1 MSKAGYYEHINKDG
15 ETVVKINKKT
25 KKGKYYIVGA
35 NKYSDFINSPI
46 VLHGMEKFP
55 TGFWRE
61 GYGLTAA
68 GNSILREINKKY
80 NKKINLTVSSISAA
94 KLNIRGKEISLVLPH
109 KHLTKIGQIVR
120 TIKRGGNEEI
130 SVEIQNYLGN
140 TFTQFKELK
149 GAEASYIPGK
159 LAEILESKKIKDKLS
174 AEDIGALEDFIPE
187 YLSSITGTLK
197 AKKKLKVV
205 FDALDAGKTI
215 YLQKALKEFRA
226 KLKRRTQSEQSWQD
240 FLSEYILVLRHNYG
254 EVLEKESV
262 SLEGKYPDFLLV
274 DPYGYLDIYEIKKP
288 ITDLM
293 SYDKSRNN
301 NYWSVEMSKA
311 IAQIENYVHQAQRHS
326 DSLSKDI
333 KRSKGIDVNV
343 VRPRGYIIAGMR
355 SELNTAKKQDDYR
368 ILSSSLKNA
377 DVILYDDLLDSLE
390 AFIDKAKK

>member
-240 FLSEYILVLRHNYG
+240 FLSE
-254 EVLEKESV
+254 
-262 SLEGKYPDFLLV
+262 
-274 DPYGYLDIYEIKKP
+274 
-288 ITDLM
+288 
-293 SYDKSRNN
+293 
-301 NYWSVEMSKA
+301 
-311 IAQIENYVHQAQRHS
+311 
-326 DSLSKDI
+326 
-333 KRSKGIDVNV
+333 
-343 VRPRGYIIAGMR
+343 
-355 SELNTAKKQDDYR
+355 
-368 ILSSSLKNA
+368 
-377 DVILYDDLLDSLE
+377 
-390 AFIDKAKK
+390 